1 MLKGAAFLCACL
13 VIGTGPATYAARQET
28 SRDVPDKKR
37 SGGMDAK
44 GILSGAGFVMT
55 IIHPMRGDFSD
66 YDKLEVVEMVSEV
79 GDRIPK
85 EKMRDYTS
93 DLATS
98 FTRAG
103 IFRSVT
109 RTDRVSLATP
119 RLIAAAPP
127 DAPVENDAPASVPE
141 PAKRTI
147 VMTSRV
153 IYYKPGNRG
162 LRAIG
167 LGLGTHRFVVR
178 FYLYDKER
186 GVEVAMGNIS
196 GEVDGSFGSVPFIAG
211 DSDARN
217 AIVAAIVNRTEIRQA
232 TSAR

>member
-13 VIGTGPATYAARQET
+13 LIGTGPATYAARQA
-28 SRDVPDKKR
+28 SPPDVPDKKR

-44 GILSGAGFVMT
+44 GIVRGSGFRTTM
-55 IIHPMRGDFSD
+55 IHPMRGDFAD
-66 YDKLEVVEMVSEV
+66 YDTLEIVEMVSEI
-79 GDRIPK
+79 GDRIS
-85 EKMRDYTS
+85 EEQMRDYTS
-93 DLATS
+93 GLIAS

-103 IFRSVT
+103 VFRSVT

-119 RLIAAAPP
+119 PLIAAAHP
-127 DAPVENDAPASVPE
+127 DALVWNGVPASAPE
-141 PAKRTI
+141 PATRTI

-153 IYYKPGNRG
+153 IYYKAGSRG

-178 FYLYDKER
+178 FHLYDKER
-186 GVEVAMGNIS
+186 GVELAMGNIS
-196 GEVDGSFGSVPFIAG
+196 GEVDGSFGSVPFLAG

-217 AIVAAIVNRTEIRQA
+217 AIVEAIVNRTEIRHA
-232 TSAR
+232 DSAR